1 MTNNNDPKKN
11 GASASDTPFLVF
23 VRVAFVFIFTYIIY
37 SFGFVINPFVIP
49 SDLWIYCLFGFSFA
63 TIFVIF
69 ESQVRYFYPQSLF
82 FGLFGLCC
90 GLSAS
95 LLIQAGLPSGMD
107 VNSRDLTRLVLHL
120 FLGYFG
126 VTTGLRYANRFD
138 FTATKLL
145 TRTEDHLY
153 GSKIIDTSI
162 LIDGRINELYEA
174 GFIEG
179 HLVVPA
185 FVLNE
190 LQTLADSSDHNKRSK
205 GRRGLD
211 ISKRLLNMGDGNIE
225 VLEEDFP
232 NFQDVDKKLIA
243 LTKKY
248 EGSLLT
254 LDFNL
259 SKVAEIENLR
269 ALNINQMAQ
278 SLKTVVLPGD
288 DLHVQVLKEGKEPNQ
303 GVGYLD
309 DGTMIVVENGRKLI
323 GQNVHVNVASVLQT
337 SAGRLI
343 FTKPKEIDYKMQS
356 V

>member
-1 MTNNNDPKKN
+1 MTYNNIPKK
-11 GASASDTPFLVF
+11 SKESDSDTPFLVF
-23 VRVAFVFIFTYIIY
+23 VRVIFVFIFTYIIY
-37 SFGFVINPFVIP
+37 SFALVINPFIVKN
-49 SDLWIYCLFGFSFA
+49 DLWVYCLVGFSFA
-63 TIFVIF
+63 TIFVIL

-82 FGLFGLCC
+82 FGLFGLSC
-90 GLSAS
+90 GLAAS
-95 LLIQAGLPSGMD
+95 LLIQAALPSGLGEIP
-107 VNSRDLTRLVLHL
+107 RDITRLVLHL

-126 VTTGLRYANRFD
+126 VTTGLRYANRID

-145 TRTEDHLY
+145 ARTEDHLY

-162 LIDGRINELYEA
+162 LIDGRISELVDA
-174 GFIEG
+174 GFVEG
-179 HLVVPA
+179 HMVIPG

-211 ISKRLLNMGDGNIE
+211 ISKRLLSIGDGYIE
-225 VLEEDFP
+225 ILDEDFP
-232 NFQDVDKKLIA
+232 NFQEVDKKLIA

-269 ALNINQMAQ
+269 VLNINLLAQ
-278 SLKTVVLPGD
+278 SLKAVVLPGD
-288 DLHVQVLKEGKEPNQ
+288 DFQVLVLKEGKEPNQ

-323 GQNVHVNVASVLQT
+323 GQTAHVNVASVLQT

-343 FTKPKEIDYKMQS
+343 FTKPKEIEYKNPS

>member
-1 MTNNNDPKKN
+1 MTYIKNPKSTNEKS
-11 GASASDTPFLVF
+11 GDTPFLVC
-23 VRVAFVFIFTYIIY
+23 VRVVFVFIFTYIIY
-37 SFGFVINPFVIP
+37 TFALAINPFIVKN
-49 SDLWIYCLFGFSFA
+49 DLWVYCLVGFSFA
-63 TIFVIF
+63 TIFVIL

-82 FGLFGLCC
+82 FGLLGLSC
-90 GLSAS
+90 GLAAS
-95 LLIQAGLPSGMD
+95 LLIQAALPSGLG
-107 VNSRDLTRLVLHL
+107 VIPRDLTRLVLHL

-145 TRTEDHLY
+145 ARSEDRLY
-153 GSKIIDTSI
+153 GSKMIDTSI
-162 LIDGRINELYEA
+162 LIDGRIAELLDA
-174 GFIEG
+174 GFLEG
-179 HLVVPA
+179 HLVIPG

-211 ISKRLLNMGDGNIE
+211 ISKRILNAADGSIE

-232 NFQDVDKKLIA
+232 NFQEVDKKLIA

-248 EGSLLT
+248 EGTLLT

-259 SKVAEIENLR
+259 SKVAEIENLGV
-269 ALNINQMAQ
+269 LNINLLAQ
-278 SLKTVVLPGD
+278 SLKTVVMPGD
-288 DLHVQVLKEGKEPNQ
+288 DLQVQVLKDGKEPSQ

-309 DGTMIVVENGRKLI
+309 DGTMIVVENGKKLI
-323 GQNVHVNVASVLQT
+323 GQNVHVNVSSVLQT

-343 FTKPKEIDYKMQS
+343 FTKPIELEYKNPS
-356 V
+356 T

>member
-1 MTNNNDPKKN
+1 MSDDNRAKKSNGRND
-11 GASASDTPFLVF
+11 DTPFLVF
-23 VRVAFVFIFTYIIY
+23 VRVVFIFIFTYIIY
-37 SFGFVINPFVIP
+37 MFALAINPYIVKT
-49 SDLWIYCLFGFSFA
+49 DLWVYCLVGFSFA
-63 TIFVIF
+63 TIFVIL

-82 FGLFGLCC
+82 FGLFGMSC
-90 GLSAS
+90 GLAAS
-95 LLIQAGLPSGMD
+95 LLIQTALPSGLGTIP
-107 VNSRDLTRLVLHL
+107 RDITKLVMHL

-126 VTTGLRYANRFD
+126 VTTGLRYANRID

-145 TRTEDHLY
+145 AKSEDYLY
-153 GSKIIDTSI
+153 GSKFIDTSI
-162 LIDGRINELYEA
+162 LIDGRITELVDA

-179 HLVVPA
+179 HLVVPN

-211 ISKRLLNMGDGNIE
+211 ISKRLLAAADGTIE
-225 VLEEDFP
+225 VLDEDFP
-232 NFQDVDKKLIA
+232 NFQEVDKKLIA

-248 EGSLLT
+248 EGVLLT

-269 ALNINQMAQ
+269 VININQLAQ

-303 GVGYLD
+303 GVGYLE

-323 GQNVHVNVASVLQT
+323 GQQVNVNVASVLQT

-343 FTKPKEIDYKMQS
+343 FTKPKEIEYNPAS
-356 V
+356 